1 MATIII
7 CEKIPTSNPLRLFIE
22 GLNKYTI
29 KDKKYTIIAI
39 AITTKRFGPSGSLKN
54 TNITLDNKIAVTA
67 NITNGNFFD
76 WKDMIVIIL

>member
-7 CEKIPTSNPLRLFIE
+7 CEKIPTSNPLRLFIG
-22 GLNKYTI
+22 GLNKYTT

-54 TNITLDNKIAVTA
+54 RNIALDKRTAVTA
-67 NITNGNFFD
+67 NITNGSFFEG
-76 WKDMIVIIL
+76 KDIM